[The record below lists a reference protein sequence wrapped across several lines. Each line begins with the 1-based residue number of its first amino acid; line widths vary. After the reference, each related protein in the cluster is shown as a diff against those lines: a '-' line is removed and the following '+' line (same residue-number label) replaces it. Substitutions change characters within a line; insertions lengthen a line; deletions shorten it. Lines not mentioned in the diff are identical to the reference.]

1 MEKPEL
7 LAPCGD
13 LECLK
18 AAIQNG
24 ADSVYLGTSGFNARA
39 RATNFDYSTLA
50 EAIKYAKLRN
60 VRVHVTLNILI
71 KNEEFEDAVKLAL
84 DVYNLGA
91 DALIMPCNT
100 AHYFAK
106 DIDRAVYIPLIHIVK
121 CSAEAIK
128 KKYPYVRKIGL
139 IATTGTIKAGV
150 YGDIL
155 KNYDLET
162 ITLNEELENNI
173 MDCIYKGVKAGK
185 TEEYS
190 KLFQKCVDDIA
201 SLGAELLIAGCTE
214 IPLLMPYIKTN
225 LPVIDA
231 TYELASAAVKYAL
244 NK

>member
-1 MEKPEL
+1 MKTLGIIGGMGPAATIDLYKKIVEHTPAEKDQDHIHVIIDSYPQIEDRTSYIL
-7 LAPCGD
+7 HGGKSPAPKLIESAKR
-13 LECLK
+13 LE
-18 AAIQNG
+18 AA
-24 ADSVYLGTSGFNARA
+24 
-39 RATNFDYSTLA
+39 
-50 EAIKYAKLRN
+50 
-60 VRVHVTLNILI
+60 
-71 KNEEFEDAVKLAL
+71 
-84 DVYNLGA
+84 GA

-106 DIDRAVYIPLIHIVK
+106 DIERAVYIPLIHIVK

>member
-1 MEKPEL
+1 MKTLGIIGGMGPAATIDLYKKIVEQTPAEKDQDHIHVIIDSYPQIEDRTSYIL
-7 LAPCGD
+7 HGGKSPAPKLIESAKR
-13 LECLK
+13 LE
-18 AAIQNG
+18 AA
-24 ADSVYLGTSGFNARA
+24 
-39 RATNFDYSTLA
+39 
-50 EAIKYAKLRN
+50 
-60 VRVHVTLNILI
+60 
-71 KNEEFEDAVKLAL
+71 
-84 DVYNLGA
+84 GA

-106 DIDRAVYIPLIHIVK
+106 DIERAVYIPLIHIVK

-128 KKYPYVRKIGL
+128 KKYPYVIKIGL

>member
-1 MEKPEL
+1 MKTLGIIGGMGPAATIDLYKKIVEQTPAEKDQDHIHVIIDSYPQIEDRTSYIL
-7 LAPCGD
+7 HGGKSPAPKLIESAKR
-13 LECLK
+13 LE
-18 AAIQNG
+18 AA
-24 ADSVYLGTSGFNARA
+24 
-39 RATNFDYSTLA
+39 
-50 EAIKYAKLRN
+50 
-60 VRVHVTLNILI
+60 
-71 KNEEFEDAVKLAL
+71 
-84 DVYNLGA
+84 GA

-106 DIDRAVYIPLIHIVK
+106 DIEKAVYIPLIHIVK

-162 ITLNEELENNI
+162 ITLNDELENNI

>member
-1 MEKPEL
+1 MKILGIIGGMGPAATIDLYKKIVEQTPAEKDQDHIHVIIDSYPQIEDRTSYIL
-7 LAPCGD
+7 HGGKSPAPKLIESAKR
-13 LECLK
+13 LE
-18 AAIQNG
+18 AA
-24 ADSVYLGTSGFNARA
+24 
-39 RATNFDYSTLA
+39 
-50 EAIKYAKLRN
+50 
-60 VRVHVTLNILI
+60 
-71 KNEEFEDAVKLAL
+71 
-84 DVYNLGA
+84 GA

-106 DIDRAVYIPLIHIVK
+106 DIEKAVYIPLIHIVK

-214 IPLLMPYIKTN
+214 IPLLMPYIKIN

-231 TYELASAAVKYAL
+231 TYELACAAVKYAL

>member
-1 MEKPEL
+1 MKTLGIIGGMGPAATIDLYKKIVEQTPAEKDQDHIHVIIDSYPQIEDRTSYIL
-7 LAPCGD
+7 HGGKSPAPKLIESAKR
-13 LECLK
+13 LE
-18 AAIQNG
+18 AA
-24 ADSVYLGTSGFNARA
+24 
-39 RATNFDYSTLA
+39 
-50 EAIKYAKLRN
+50 
-60 VRVHVTLNILI
+60 
-71 KNEEFEDAVKLAL
+71 
-84 DVYNLGA
+84 GA

-106 DIDRAVYIPLIHIVK
+106 DIEKAVYIPLIHIVK

-128 KKYPYVRKIGL
+128 KKYSYVRKIGL

>member
-1 MEKPEL
+1 MKTLGIIGGMGPAATIDLYKKIVEQTPAEKDQDHIHVIIDSYPQIEDRTSYIL
-7 LAPCGD
+7 HGGKSPAPKLIESAKR
-13 LECLK
+13 LE
-18 AAIQNG
+18 AA
-24 ADSVYLGTSGFNARA
+24 
-39 RATNFDYSTLA
+39 
-50 EAIKYAKLRN
+50 
-60 VRVHVTLNILI
+60 
-71 KNEEFEDAVKLAL
+71 
-84 DVYNLGA
+84 GA

-106 DIDRAVYIPLIHIVK
+106 NIEKAVYIPLIHIVK

-231 TYELASAAVKYAL
+231 TYELACSAVKYAL

>member
-1 MEKPEL
+1 MKILGIIGGMGPAASIDLYKKIVEQTPAEKDQDHIHVIIDSYPQIEDRTSYIL
-7 LAPCGD
+7 HGGKSPAPKLIESAKR
-13 LECLK
+13 LE
-18 AAIQNG
+18 AA
-24 ADSVYLGTSGFNARA
+24 
-39 RATNFDYSTLA
+39 
-50 EAIKYAKLRN
+50 
-60 VRVHVTLNILI
+60 
-71 KNEEFEDAVKLAL
+71 
-84 DVYNLGA
+84 GA

-106 DIDRAVYIPLIHIVK
+106 DIEKAVYIPLIHIVK

-231 TYELASAAVKYAL
+231 TYELACAAVKYAL

>member
-1 MEKPEL
+1 MKTLGIIGGMGPAATIDLYKKIVEQTPAEKDQDHIHVIIDSYPQIEDRTSYIL
-7 LAPCGD
+7 HGGKSPAPKLIESAKR
-13 LECLK
+13 LE
-18 AAIQNG
+18 AA
-24 ADSVYLGTSGFNARA
+24 
-39 RATNFDYSTLA
+39 
-50 EAIKYAKLRN
+50 
-60 VRVHVTLNILI
+60 
-71 KNEEFEDAVKLAL
+71 
-84 DVYNLGA
+84 GA

-128 KKYPYVRKIGL
+128 KKYPCVRKIGL

>member
-1 MEKPEL
+1 MKTLGIIGGMGPAATIDLYKKIVEQTPAEKDQDHIHVIIDSYPQIEDRTSYIL
-7 LAPCGD
+7 HGGKSPAPKLIESAKR
-13 LECLK
+13 LE
-18 AAIQNG
+18 AAG
-24 ADSVYLGTSGFNARA
+24 VD
-39 RATNFDYSTLA
+39 
-50 EAIKYAKLRN
+50 AI
-60 VRVHVTLNILI
+60 
-71 KNEEFEDAVKLAL
+71 
-84 DVYNLGA
+84 
-91 DALIMPCNT
+91 IMPCNT

-106 DIDRAVYIPLIHIVK
+106 DIEKAVYIPLIHIVK

-214 IPLLMPYIKTN
+214 IPLLMPYVKTN

-231 TYELASAAVKYAL
+231 TYELAGAAVKYAL